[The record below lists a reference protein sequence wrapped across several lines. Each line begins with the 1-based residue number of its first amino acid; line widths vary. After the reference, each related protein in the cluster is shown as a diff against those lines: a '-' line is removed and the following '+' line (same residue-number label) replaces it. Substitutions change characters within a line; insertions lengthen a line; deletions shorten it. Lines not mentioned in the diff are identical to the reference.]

1 MYSLLILGA
10 NGYLGKLVAN
20 YFQELKNFT
29 VYRDSEKYI
38 ANSNVM
44 KKYSDLQNLI
54 VVNCIGVGVSR
65 GSHSPNFNEFE
76 SLTINLVNNFSKSEN
91 LKKYIQF
98 GSIYELLNQNETF
111 FRDDA
116 YVQSKRN
123 ISQLSRTVLVDD
135 KRVIEVFLPL
145 VISENLPQ
153 GRMYTDLIFDL
164 LDKKPFKFQSP
175 CHPALS
181 ISKLD
186 FLEILSKIFDESLE
200 YTCNSIVIQPKH
212 TLTNL
217 GIGLVI
223 GEILEE
229 LTGDSFEKFLIYD
242 PCFPIRVNNQ
252 ALDKI
257 ASGEEFFVAEVS
269 EIVDIKKDLKDL
281 VSRLLEVKLR
291 L

>member
-38 ANSNVM
+38 ANSNVI

-54 VVNCIGVGVSR
+54 VVNCIGAGVSR

-91 LKKYIQF
+91 LKQYIQF

-116 YVQSKRN
+116 YVKSKRN

-145 VISENLPQ
+145 VISENF
-153 GRMYTDLIFDL
+153 IN
-164 LDKKPFKFQSP
+164 KK
-175 CHPALS
+175 
-181 ISKLD
+181 
-186 FLEILSKIFDESLE
+186 
-200 YTCNSIVIQPKH
+200 
-212 TLTNL
+212 
-217 GIGLVI
+217 
-223 GEILEE
+223 
-229 LTGDSFEKFLIYD
+229 
-242 PCFPIRVNNQ
+242 
-252 ALDKI
+252 
-257 ASGEEFFVAEVS
+257 
-269 EIVDIKKDLKDL
+269 
-281 VSRLLEVKLR
+281 
-291 L
+291 